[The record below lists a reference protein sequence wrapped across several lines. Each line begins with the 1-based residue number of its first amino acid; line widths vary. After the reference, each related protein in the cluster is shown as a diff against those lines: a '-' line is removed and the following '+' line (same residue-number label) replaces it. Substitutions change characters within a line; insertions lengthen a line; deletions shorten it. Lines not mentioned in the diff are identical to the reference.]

1 MMRGGLLMAA
11 ALVMTLA
18 GACTPSLTPQQLA
31 ERDCA
36 AQGGKMQR
44 VGRAQTLQCVIAYPD
59 AGKTCRDGD
68 DCLGDCRVPGG
79 VIVDDGRPVAGQC
92 AASSDRFGCYT
103 RVEDGRATA
112 AICID

>member
-1 MMRGGLLMAA
+1 MTRVLMSLTATLVLLAG
-11 ALVMTLA
+11 

-36 AQGGKMQR
+36 AQGGQMQR

-79 VIVDDGRPVAGQC
+79 VIVEDGRPVAGQC
-92 AASSDRFGCYT
+92 APTSDRFGCYT

>member
-1 MMRGGLLMAA
+1 MTRFLLTATASLAMLA
-11 ALVMTLA
+11 A
-18 GACTPSLTPQQLA
+18 GACTPSMTPQQLA

-36 AQGGKMQR
+36 AQGGQMQR

-68 DCLGDCRVPGG
+68 DCLGDCRVGGG
-79 VIVDDGRPVAGQC
+79 VIVDAGRPVAGQC
-92 AASSDRFGCYT
+92 AATSDRFGCYT

-112 AICID
+112 AICVD

>member
-1 MMRGGLLMAA
+1 MRIAAVLTAA
-11 ALVMTLA
+11 ALMLPL
-18 GACTPSLTPQQLA
+18 GACAPALTPQQIA

-36 AQGGKMQR
+36 AQGGRMER
-44 VGRAQTLQCVIAYPD
+44 VGRMQTLQCVIAYPD

-79 VIVDDGRPVAGQC
+79 VIVEDGRPVAGQC
-92 AASSDRFGCYT
+92 AATSDRFGCYT

-112 AICID
+112 AICVD